1 MKHQLK
7 NPYIAVRT
15 EAAESYGGN
24 QAWLSTKW
32 QRGVGCGLVAAQD
45 IVSYLKGG
53 EQVVSMEKYLE
64 DMEQTVKF
72 FPIKSPMGLNGFMLA
87 WGVNRMLK
95 KSELP
100 FRARWSVG
108 RKRFLKRLP
117 EMLKDDIPALL
128 SVGPG
133 FFHRKERLPLYHKD
147 ASGAF
152 TRANSMRDHYV
163 TVTGWEQVEDVKWL
177 HISSWGES
185 FYVNLEEYLEHVK
198 KYDNFLFSS
207 ILYIRRIE
215 K

>member
-32 QRGVGCGLVAAQD
+32 QRDVGCGLVAAAD
-45 IVSYLKGG
+45 IFRYLKGG
-53 EQVVSMEKYLE
+53 EHVVTREKYLE
-64 DMEQTVKF
+64 DMDHTVKY

-95 KSELP
+95 KNGLP
-100 FRARWSVG
+100 LRARWSVG
-108 RKRFLKRLP
+108 RRRFLRRLP

-133 FFHRKERLPLYHKD
+133 FFHKKERLPLYLKD
-147 ASGAF
+147 SSGAF
-152 TRANSMRDHYV
+152 TKANSMRDHYV
-163 TVTGWEQVEDVKWL
+163 TVTGWEQADDAIWL

-185 FYVNLEEYLEHVK
+185 FYVNLDEYLEHVR

-207 ILYIRRIE
+207 ILYIRRIR